1 MCQPRAHEGTIR
13 RLCHYCLQWL
23 KFALTRRA
31 LIQVNESQ
39 RHPDARFTRKAGGC
53 VMADFIIEVLSR
65 DQIRSVYPLVREAV
79 PTLDLAAWLRF
90 ARQLTGPRRAGQC
103 GIVVARREG
112 RPFPCGLFCYR
123 VEDDLKLGKVLVAD
137 HFVAV
142 DLLEPAAVLA
152 ALVEQLDSLGKRLG
166 CRAVRSLVHGGA
178 RELEGGLYAA
188 GHRPDSASL
197 LLKTLLEAPP
207 GGGGGTRRDPERAPA
222 IIG

>member
-1 MCQPRAHEGTIR
+1 
-13 RLCHYCLQWL
+13 
-23 KFALTRRA
+23 
-31 LIQVNESQ
+31 
-39 RHPDARFTRKAGGC
+39 
-53 VMADFIIEVLSR
+53 MADFIIEVLSR

-166 CRAVRSLVHGGA
+166 CQAVRSLVHGGA